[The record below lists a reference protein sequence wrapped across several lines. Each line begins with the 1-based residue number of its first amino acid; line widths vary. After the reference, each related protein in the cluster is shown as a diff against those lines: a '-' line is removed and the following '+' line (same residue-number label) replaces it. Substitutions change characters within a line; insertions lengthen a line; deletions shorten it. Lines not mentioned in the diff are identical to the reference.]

1 MDMVRE
7 TLEKLIR
14 ARGEDYASL
23 SRLIGRNPAY
33 IQQFIHRGSP
43 RRLAEEDRRKLARY
57 LGVEEAALGATPD
70 TQAAARPGS
79 ALIAVPL
86 LAVEASA
93 GPGALGTRE
102 EAVSAL
108 GFDARWLKSVVRNPA
123 RASAISVRGDSMLP
137 TLSEGDDILVDQDDA
152 ADRLRDGIYV
162 LRFDDALLVKRLALN
177 PATRRL
183 NIRSDNPAYPDWED
197 CNPADV
203 HVIGRVV
210 WVGRRLA

>member
-33 IQQFIHRGSP
+33 IQQFIRRGVP
-43 RRLAEEDRRKLARY
+43 RKLDEDDRRTLARY
-57 LGVEEAALGATPD
+57 LGVEEAVLGAPVG
-70 TQAAARPGS
+70 AAAPSS
-79 ALIAVPL
+79 ARQQMVVVPRL
-86 LAVEASA
+86 SVGASA
-93 GPGALGTRE
+93 GPGALSDDETETGAIAFDPLWLRRLGARPGSLSMI
-102 EAVSAL
+102 AVQ
-108 GFDARWLKSVVRNPA
+108 GE
-123 RASAISVRGDSMLP
+123 SMVP
-137 TLSEGDDILVDQDDA
+137 TLNDGDEILVDQSDGA
-152 ADRLRDGIYV
+152 ERIRDGIYV